1 MVLGDFLAIKKPA
14 TWAGSFLFLSGL
26 RWNLNS

>member
-1 MVLGDFLAIKKPA
+1 LGDFFAIKKPA
-14 TWAGSFLFLSGL
+14 TWAGSFLFLSGF